1 MLSFSRPIQTDG
13 SVCRW
18 KSMLGL
24 AVCVV
29 LSGCSGEN
37 KPDIGG
43 AGKLIG
49 QNVTEFAQGV
59 GTGVDQQMQVVV
71 ELSDELAEAGLS
83 HTIAKRKVSL
93 DEPEKT
99 ISIYLI
105 SAKSLS
111 CTLIARAFD
120 AEDQEIGRAACDVK
134 FSDDDAQYV
143 SFGFPPEMDRETVRI
158 YRISRKSLVTE
169 SAGQ

>member
-18 KSMLGL
+18 KRMLGL

-59 GTGVDQQMQVVV
+59 GTGVDQQLQVVV

-99 ISIYLI
+99 ISMYLI

-111 CTLIARAFD
+111 CTLITRAFD

>member
-13 SVCRW
+13 SMCSW
-18 KSMLGL
+18 KMMLGL

-59 GTGVDQQMQVVV
+59 GTGVDQQLQVVV
-71 ELSDELAEAGLS
+71 ELSTNL
-83 HTIAKRKVSL
+83 RR
-93 DEPEKT
+93 
-99 ISIYLI
+99 
-105 SAKSLS
+105 
-111 CTLIARAFD
+111 RAFRTRLRS
-120 AEDQEIGRAACDVK
+120 GRCH
-134 FSDDDAQYV
+134 STSLRRQYQ
-143 SFGFPPEMDRETVRI
+143 ST
-158 YRISRKSLVTE
+158 
-169 SAGQ
+169 